1 MQMKTIHEDLSGLT
15 TEQVLISRA
24 SHGTNRVDQSRP
36 NFVFAALKDAVQE
49 PMLILL
55 AVASV
60 LYFLHDDI
68 AEASFLLVSIGLV
81 YSISYFQKS
90 RSENA
95 LDALKKLTQ
104 PKCKVVRDGV
114 IVEILHEEVV
124 VDDLLM
130 VEEGSIVAA
139 DATIIQA
146 NDFTVN
152 ESVLTGESMPVD
164 KNVIS
169 GSNQIYQGTLVVSGL
184 SIGRVTAVGK
194 HTKVGL
200 IGKRIEE
207 IKEGTTPLQH
217 QITSFVKR
225 MAAIGIMVFVVIWGI
240 NIYKTRLVIESLLNS
255 LTLAMSILP
264 EEIPVAFATF
274 MALGAWRMMQLGV
287 IVKDIKTVETLGSAT
302 VICVDKTGTITKNVM
317 SLDRIYVHTTRR
329 VYERRELSD
338 IAHVVTAGMWASEP
352 IPFDPMEKELHSVY
366 DELGQKDLR
375 PFYKMMKEYP
385 LSGKPPLM
393 THVFRN
399 ESGDTL
405 VAAKGAP
412 EAILA
417 QSDLS
422 NDEKDTVTKEIIA
435 LSNKGY
441 RVLGVGQAN
450 NMELF
455 PDRQSDFVFTFL
467 GLLAFFDPPKE
478 NIKAVLSKFY
488 EAGIRVKIITG
499 DNLNTTC
506 TIADEIGFR
515 GTDKNITGDKLME
528 LGEED
533 LDRTVSELN
542 IFARMF
548 PEAKLR
554 VIEALRRRSEIV
566 AMTGDG
572 VNDGPALKA
581 ANIGIAMGRKGSEIA
596 KQVSALILVEDDLAR
611 MVDAVAM
618 GRKIYANLKKAIQ
631 YIISIHI
638 PIILIVFLPLLFGW
652 LYPVVFTP
660 VHVIFLELVMGPTC
674 SIIYENEPIEQNM
687 MMQPPRKFSTTFF
700 NFRELSTSIIQGL
713 VITAGLLFVYWY
725 AVAHEFSLPMTS
737 AVVFITL
744 ISANVTLTLVNR
756 SFYYS
761 IFTTLL
767 YPNRLV
773 PLIILATVL
782 IVLVIFLLPP
792 LRAFFSFATLPI
804 DGLIV
809 GVGSGFISSI
819 WFEVFKAFK
828 RHPTP
833 N

>member
-1 MQMKTIHEDLSGLT
+1 
-15 TEQVLISRA
+15 
-24 SHGTNRVDQSRP
+24 
-36 NFVFAALKDAVQE
+36 
-49 PMLILL
+49 
-55 AVASV
+55 
-60 LYFLHDDI
+60 
-68 AEASFLLVSIGLV
+68 
-81 YSISYFQKS
+81 
-90 RSENA
+90 
-95 LDALKKLTQ
+95 
-104 PKCKVVRDGV
+104 
-114 IVEILHEEVV
+114 
-124 VDDLLM
+124 
-130 VEEGSIVAA
+130 
-139 DATIIQA
+139 
-146 NDFTVN
+146 
-152 ESVLTGESMPVD
+152 
-164 KNVIS
+164 
-169 GSNQIYQGTLVVSGL
+169 
-184 SIGRVTAVGK
+184 
-194 HTKVGL
+194 
-200 IGKRIEE
+200 
-207 IKEGTTPLQH
+207 
-217 QITSFVKR
+217 
-225 MAAIGIMVFVVIWGI
+225 
-240 NIYKTRLVIESLLNS
+240 
-255 LTLAMSILP
+255 
-264 EEIPVAFATF
+264 
-274 MALGAWRMMQLGV
+274 
-287 IVKDIKTVETLGSAT
+287 
-302 VICVDKTGTITKNVM
+302 
-317 SLDRIYVHTTRR
+317 
-329 VYERRELSD
+329 
-338 IAHVVTAGMWASEP
+338 
-352 IPFDPMEKELHSVY
+352 
-366 DELGQKDLR
+366 
-375 PFYKMMKEYP
+375 MMKEYP